1 MICKFFVETGYWVT
15 LKVERG
21 VYGGEEEGGWR
32 VLLFE
37 QTCRFSVRRPLP
49 WRRLRCH
56 GDASIAGMLSPA
68 WFRSPP
74 GDFAR
79 KYGHEKSILNRRPI
93 GFFLF
98 SLSLS
103 LSLSFSLFCR
113 RDTVVFSSVLF
124 DWSLLRHCFSFGVEW
139 VLPRDS
145 RCVLFDLSV
154 RGEWWNRGFIFLSFF
169 LFSKTDGT
177 VVWVSGT
184 LFVGWPLEDEPTG
197 LENLCKKTSAVDIST
212 DCVKVNLAWHQ
223 SWIPKIVKYL
233 FKSWLLISPN
243 LIEPNLNLSYLS

>member
-56 GDASIAGMLSPA
+56 GDASVAGMLSPA

-124 DWSLLRHCFSFGVEW
+124 DWSLLRHCFSFWSWMGFA
-139 VLPRDS
+139 PRFQMRFVWLVCS
-145 RCVLFDLSV
+145 RRVMKSRFHFSLF
-154 RGEWWNRGFIFLSFF
+154 
-169 LFSKTDGT
+169 FS
-177 VVWVSGT
+177 
-184 LFVGWPLEDEPTG
+184 
-197 LENLCKKTSAVDIST
+197 
-212 DCVKVNLAWHQ
+212 
-223 SWIPKIVKYL
+223 L
-233 FKSWLLISPN
+233 FKNRWDRSLGFGNPFRGLTLGRRTDRIGESV
-243 LIEPNLNLSYLS
+243 